1 MSSGSK
7 EIPGVYKA
15 RNGKKGFE
23 TMMGWISFIRL
34 RSALSMSSEMRKLE
48 WQRQRRFA
56 FLRKHL
62 S

>member
-7 EIPGVYKA
+7 EIPGVWKA

-23 TMMGWISFIRL
+23 TMMGWISFI
-34 RSALSMSSEMRKLE
+34 LSMSSEMRKLE
-48 WQRQRRFA
+48 WLRQRRFA
-56 FLRKHL
+56 FLKKHL